1 MGRNMKIRS
10 LRVQLG
16 FVGITALISVAIF
29 ATSPDG
35 FSLRTP
41 DQRAYRSYVDKK
53 YQTASELFT
62 IPIWKGV
69 ALFEAKDFKGAEAV
83 FAGMDTADA
92 AFNHGNA
99 LLLQG
104 KYEAATL
111 RYTRALELRP
121 NWEAATINLKIAEAR
136 AALLKK
142 EGGDMT
148 GGMMAP
154 DEIVFETGE
163 SPPSTGEEVTEDG
176 GELSEAKMRSI
187 WLRQVQ
193 TKQWRHESRRTR
205 SLSEKLPPINR
216 VF

>member
-1 MGRNMKIRS
+1 MTIRS

-16 FVGITALISVAIF
+16 IVGIATLLSVGLLASS
-29 ATSPDG
+29 TDG
-35 FSLRTP
+35 FTLRTP
-41 DQRAYRSYVDKK
+41 DQRGYRLYANDE

-69 ALFEAKDFKGAEAV
+69 ALFEAGDFQGAEAI

-92 AFNHGNA
+92 AYNHGNA

-104 KYEAATL
+104 KYETAIL

-121 NWEAATINLKIAEAR
+121 SWEAATINLGIAQAR

-148 GGMMAP
+148 GGMMAS
-154 DEIVFETGE
+154 DEIVFEKGE
-163 SPPSTGEEVTEDG
+163 APPSTGEEVTVDG
-176 GELSEAKMRSI
+176 DELSESEMRSI
-187 WLRQVQ
+187 WLRKVQ
-193 TKQWRHESRRTR
+193 TKPADFLRAKFAYQHA
-205 SLSEKLPPINR
+205 INKAQDN
-216 VF
+216 